1 MIAFLLRCPHDAA
14 VFSLALTLIV
24 LGTLSNAS
32 PCPLAAEPGSPPPR
46 CIGLRIHH
54 AVTLDE
60 TTRAWLDAQL
70 AEANRLFAA
79 ADLAFTVTEL
89 VALPD
94 EHLEVRTRAH
104 RDALG
109 HDRFQRGT
117 IDVYLVAYLGDVDV
131 PGQEIRGVHWR
142 SQKDRARR
150 FVIVSTISPPK
161 VLAHELGHFFGLP
174 HSHYPES
181 IMNKAPRAA
190 PPYEERRFAER
201 ELSRIRT
208 RAKELLRSAALT
220 ALTPPPPASASQP

>member
-14 VFSLALTLIV
+14 VFSLALTFIALS
-24 LGTLSNAS
+24 TLSAPA
-32 PCPLAAEPGSPPPR
+32 PCPAPGSGSPAPR
-46 CIGLRIHH
+46 CIGLRLHH
-54 AVTLDE
+54 AFELDPDR
-60 TTRAWLDAQL
+60 RAWLDAQL
-70 AEANRLFAA
+70 EEANRLFAPA
-79 ADLAFTVTEL
+79 GLAFTVSAL
-89 VALPD
+89 VPIHED
-94 EHLEVRTRAH
+94 HRQIRTRED
-104 RDALG
+104 RDRLG

-174 HSHYPES
+174 HSNYPES

>member
-1 MIAFLLRCPHDAA
+1 MLAVSLILSLVALLPSGAPACPAGGDP
-14 VFSLALTLIV
+14 VPTCV
-24 LGTLSNAS
+24 
-32 PCPLAAEPGSPPPR
+32 
-46 CIGLRIHH
+46 GLRVHH
-54 AVTLDE
+54 AMALDAE
-60 TTRAWLDAQL
+60 RRAWLDAQL

-174 HSHYPES
+174 HSNYPES